1 MDRSTHV
8 WWYSCTNPHICLEVH
23 PSAGLLAD
31 EEPAQVEVGMVLGN
45 VASSPLLDG
54 TRSIQL
60 SSISSTPYRTP
71 CGPQL
76 RFGRRITSIER
87 LGGSPLVPRKVVS
100 MGVQLSKEC
109 AELRNLARR
118 DIHIINTNLTS
129 RGKKLLKLL
138 ISKTRLIKI
147 FEVYRDKTPRNE
159 ILKMKS

>member
-87 LGGSPLVPRKVVS
+87 LGGSPLVPRLLRS
-100 MGVQLSKEC
+100 FHWEYRSKEC
-109 AELRNLARR
+109 AELRNLEETYN
-118 DIHIINTNLTS
+118 INTNLTS

-138 ISKTRLIKI
+138 TQLKIQSMPKVEISTFL
-147 FEVYRDKTPRNE
+147 
-159 ILKMKS
+159 

>member
-87 LGGSPLVPRKVVS
+87 LGGSPLVPRLLRS
-100 MGVQLSKEC
+100 FHWEYRSKEC

-147 FEVYRDKTPRNE
+147 FEVYRDKASRNSYRWF
-159 ILKMKS
+159 L